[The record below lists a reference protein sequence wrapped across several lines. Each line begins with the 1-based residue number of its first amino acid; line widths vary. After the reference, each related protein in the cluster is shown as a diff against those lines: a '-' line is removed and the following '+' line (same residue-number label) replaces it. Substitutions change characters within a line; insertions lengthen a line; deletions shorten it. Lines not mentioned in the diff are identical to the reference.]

1 MGRPQDR
8 ACGLIR
14 VVGKEVF
21 IEFVILGN
29 VVKATAI
36 DPDSG
41 LEASVIGPANAPRHA
56 MAEAA
61 RNKLNYMAKKKK

>member
-1 MGRPQDR
+1 M
-8 ACGLIR
+8 
-14 VVGKEVF
+14 VGKEIFV
-21 IEFVILGN
+21 EFVILGN
-29 VVKATAI
+29 SLKATAI

-61 RNKLNYMAKKKK
+61 RNKLNFMAKKKT